1 MKCMAK
7 GCANPREWFLPHPF
21 GGEVK
26 LCAKHYNIIKEAQD
40 ALILQ
45 WLADT
50 NAAGKPYL
58 EGSV

>member
-7 GCANPREWFLPHPF
+7 GCTSWREWFLPHPF

-26 LCAKHYNIIKEAQD
+26 LCTTHYNIIKQTQD

-45 WLADT
+45 WLESTD
-50 NAAGKPYL
+50 AAAKPYL